1 MTTPDTP
8 SIKVSFYVLGASKA
22 QDVLGFICDL
32 TQKALNNSSQT
43 LLILMDDETQLKAL
57 DTQLWSAAAT
67 SFIPHVWLT
76 PDEDGHLET
85 QATLNA
91 QSTQKLAPVLL
102 AHQMPDHFE
111 GMVLNTTAQPVNNR
125 RTATQNVTITRILE
139 IITPDD
145 SSVKFGR
152 DKYKHYQ
159 QLGHTLSHFKV

>member
-57 DTQLWSAAAT
+57 DAQLWSAAAT

-76 PDEDGHLET
+76 PNADGHLDP
-85 QATLNA
+85 QSA
-91 QSTQKLAPVLL
+91 QTRAPVLL

-111 GMVLNTTAQPVNNR
+111 GMVLNTTAQPVNTR

-145 SSVKFGR
+145 SSVQFGR